1 MDIKVDWEDLMLQA
15 EKEMLLGMHQ
25 KNSTKDNPHPS
36 DAEIMARKLKA
47 EEEKMRRQ
55 WIAEESIRKS
65 FADASGSSKVIAAP
79 QITKVVPDP
88 GVAEKEAWL
97 EKTQHMR
104 VVALNEACE
113 IAKTFI
119 GNGEPMA
126 TRGITSMASL
136 FAKFL
141 VDNEA

>member
-1 MDIKVDWEDLMLQA
+1 MDMKDDWADLMLQA
-15 EKEMLLGMHQ
+15 NEKMLREMHQ
-25 KNSTKDNPHPS
+25 KNSTKDNPPPS

-55 WIAEESIRKS
+55 WIADDSIRKS

-79 QITKVVPDP
+79 QVTKVVPDP

-104 VVALNEACE
+104 VVALNEACDV
-113 IAKTFI
+113 AKTFI
-119 GNGEPMA
+119 EHGKSPA
-126 TRGITSMASL
+126 ARDITGIAAL
-136 FAKFL
+136 FAEFL
-141 VDNEA
+141 VSGKA

>member
-1 MDIKVDWEDLMLQA
+1 MDMKDDWADLMLQA
-15 EKEMLLGMHQ
+15 EKEMLREMHQ
-25 KNSTKDNPHPS
+25 KNSTKDNPPPS
-36 DAEIMARKLKA
+36 DAEIMARKLRA

-55 WIAEESIRKS
+55 WITDESIRKS

-104 VVALNEACE
+104 VVALNEACD
-113 IAKTFI
+113 IAKKFIEQGKQPDSADITFI
-119 GNGEPMA
+119 AHRFSE
-126 TRGITSMASL
+126 
-136 FAKFL
+136 FL
-141 VDNEA
+141 VSGKA